1 MASVWVELDA
11 ALIDAVERNG
21 HQWKRVLKSLPAGI
35 TQSQVRNRWLRL
47 TSTKPGINKCSK
59 CGMQKRGHSYSKC
72 YNIKKKTVSS
82 DISTESPI
90 VPIPEKHSQSTQEN
104 KLDIISSIQQ
114 QIDANVISCTYTM
127 EQLNEQIIQIQ
138 LIYETIYYEKNY
150 PHYLNNISQ
159 EELFSKFKLYC
170 S

>member
-1 MASVWVELDA
+1 
-11 ALIDAVERNG
+11 
-21 HQWKRVLKSLPAGI
+21 
-35 TQSQVRNRWLRL
+35 
-47 TSTKPGINKCSK
+47 
-59 CGMQKRGHSYSKC
+59 
-72 YNIKKKTVSS
+72 
-82 DISTESPI
+82 SPI

-104 KLDIISSIQQ
+104 KVDIISSIQQ